1 MQPDHKDNWQ
11 LPSEQPSKTP
21 YTPIQD
27 PDVDTAPVVTM
38 AAVEGS
44 SQQRGDLPGSQEAPE
59 PRIPASRG
67 ADQPV
72 HWQATEYIERGKNTL
87 WFVMFGVVIIVL
99 MAIAIFLM
107 SSLTFAILVPVMAV
121 ALIVYIRRPPRVLN
135 YTLSRQGLHI
145 NDRLYSF
152 SEFKGFGVIH
162 DGEEYSV
169 MLIPI
174 KRFHQGVSV
183 YFPEESGEA
192 IVDML
197 GARLPMQELHLD
209 LVDVILRRLRI

>member
-1 MQPDHKDNWQ
+1 MQPDHNDNWR

-27 PDVDTAPVVTM
+27 PNVDTAPVVTM
-38 AAVEGS
+38 TAVGVAPQ
-44 SQQRGDLPGSQEAPE
+44 SQGGSQEAPKS
-59 PRIPASRG
+59 RATSASV
-67 ADQPV
+67 DQPV

-87 WFVMFGVVIIVL
+87 WFVMFGVVVIVL
-99 MAIAIFLM
+99 MTIAIFLM
-107 SSLTFAILVPVMAV
+107 NSITFAILVPVMAV
-121 ALIVYIRRPPRVLN
+121 ALLVYIRRPPRVLN
-135 YTLSRQGLHI
+135 YTLSRQGLHV

-169 MLIPI
+169 MLIPV

-209 LVDVILRRLRI
+209 LVDVVLRKLRI

>member
-1 MQPDHKDNWQ
+1 MQPDHNDNWQ

-38 AAVEGS
+38 TAAEVAPQ
-44 SQQRGDLPGSQEAPE
+44 SQGDLSGSREAPKSHA
-59 PRIPASRG
+59 PASPG
-67 ADQPV
+67 VDQPV

-87 WFVMFGVVIIVL
+87 WFVMFGVAIIVL

-107 SSLTFAILVPVMAV
+107 NSLTFAVLVPVMAV

-145 NDRLYSF
+145 NDHLYSF

-209 LVDVILRRLRI
+209 VIDMVLRKLRI